1 MRNQRAQCL
10 ALLANLLLFAAG
22 AQAAIS
28 FKLNSIDYPVYADEK
43 MSMKEYAVLQGGNG
57 ACLLLSLDN
66 GLGGVVRFTYAS
78 NVSNVHWRSD
88 VVVSVHRPSVSQFSM
103 AVLDKVDAVIQTK
116 LFNAEE
122 LARLHRPNEVVGRGT
137 ERQEIANAGAE
148 VKQQSQSTTVSVR
161 PAQDGTGP
169 AAKFIDGHY
178 AVCFH
183 LLRSKAVAQKPPSM
197 QYEQVKVQLIEVV
210 STRHSTSLY
219 IARLNDNA
227 ANLQNGDETA
237 GGAMA
242 EMDREYAKMIRS
254 LFRAS
259 STTDLRT
266 LLNQDDLVTSEE
278 LKSRLEDMK
287 ALQKQLFGLYHGFEY
302 LENRFQ
308 RMRATAEA
316 TFNRIW
322 ICMVV
327 ILAVMGGTTWFTFH
341 YTKGLIIK
349 RKLI

>member
-1 MRNQRAQCL
+1 
-10 ALLANLLLFAAG
+10 
-22 AQAAIS
+22 
-28 FKLNSIDYPVYADEK
+28 
-43 MSMKEYAVLQGGNG
+43 
-57 ACLLLSLDN
+57 
-66 GLGGVVRFTYAS
+66 
-78 NVSNVHWRSD
+78 
-88 VVVSVHRPSVSQFSM
+88 
-103 AVLDKVDAVIQTK
+103 
-116 LFNAEE
+116 
-122 LARLHRPNEVVGRGT
+122 
-137 ERQEIANAGAE
+137 
-148 VKQQSQSTTVSVR
+148 
-161 PAQDGTGP
+161 
-169 AAKFIDGHY
+169 
-178 AVCFH
+178 
-183 LLRSKAVAQKPPSM
+183 
-197 QYEQVKVQLIEVV
+197 
-210 STRHSTSLY
+210 
-219 IARLNDNA
+219 
-227 ANLQNGDETA
+227 
-237 GGAMA
+237 MA

-327 ILAVMGGTTWFTFH
+327 ILTVMGGTTWFTFH